1 RATKERNEAQSRAA
15 DHRASHRDD
24 RTNALETGGGVSTR
38 QGDDQ
43 RSGVERRAGSL
54 LPCHPLVRQGFKRK
68 HRMFTWPSVA
78 ADRPLPKNMP
88 AWSYQ
93 LKRWPQEARLG
104 EWCPS
109 FEAQNHRRWHSTN
122 SRARSV
128 QTESSRK
135 DTVEPQSGCPAL
147 QAASETEDRPRDVRV
162 VAEQEKCA
170 LYIPQ
175 LLVTDL
181 IS

>member
-1 RATKERNEAQSRAA
+1 
-15 DHRASHRDD
+15 
-24 RTNALETGGGVSTR
+24 
-38 QGDDQ
+38 
-43 RSGVERRAGSL
+43 
-54 LPCHPLVRQGFKRK
+54 
-68 HRMFTWPSVA
+68 MFTWPSVA

-175 LLVTDL
+175 SRSKHNTLVMFSGAREGGGALLAAADVG
-181 IS
+181 